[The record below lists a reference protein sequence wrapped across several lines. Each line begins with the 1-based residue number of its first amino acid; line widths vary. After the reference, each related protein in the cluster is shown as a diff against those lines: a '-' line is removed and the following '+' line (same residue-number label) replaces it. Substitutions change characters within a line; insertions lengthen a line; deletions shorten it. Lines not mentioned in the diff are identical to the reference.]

1 MTDVRRPPRHKARV
15 LVLQAL
21 YAVDCGS
28 TEPEVSIEKLA
39 NEQSLSERHQNF
51 ASRLFQI
58 ARENISWAD
67 SEISSLLENWKI
79 ERINKIDRNILRM
92 AIVELKHM
100 PDVPVKVVINE
111 AIELAKTYSTDKSA
125 SFVNG
130 ILDGF
135 AKTIKTS

>member
-1 MTDVRRPPRHKARV
+1 MIEVRRPPRHKARV
-15 LVLQAL
+15 LVLQTL
-21 YAVDCGS
+21 YAVDCGG

-39 NEQSLSERHQNF
+39 NEQSLSERYHQF
-51 ASRLFQI
+51 ASQLFELT
-58 ARENISWAD
+58 RENINWAD
-67 SEISSLLENWKI
+67 SEISSLLENWTI

-92 AIVELKHM
+92 AMVELKHM

-111 AIELAKTYSTDKSA
+111 AIELAKTYSTEESS

-135 AKTIKTS
+135 SRTIRS

>member
-1 MTDVRRPPRHKARV
+1 MTEVRRPPRHKARV

-28 TEPEVSIEKLA
+28 IEPEISIEKLA

-51 ASRLFQI
+51 ASELFELT
-58 ARENISWAD
+58 RENISWAD
-67 SEISSLLENWKI
+67 GEISALLKNWKI
-79 ERINKIDRNILRM
+79 ERINNIDRNILRM
-92 AIVELKHM
+92 AMVELRHL

-111 AIELAKTYSTDKSA
+111 AIELAKTYSTEKSS

-135 AKTIKTS
+135 CKTINT

>member
-1 MTDVRRPPRHKARV
+1 LKQLRRPPRHKARV

-28 TEPEVSIEKLA
+28 TEPEVSIKRLA
-39 NEQSLSERHQNF
+39 NEASLSERYQQF
-51 ASRLFQI
+51 ATQLFQLT
-58 ARENISWAD
+58 RENIDWAD
-67 SEISSLLENWKI
+67 EQISSLLENWEI
-79 ERINKIDRNILRM
+79 ERINKIDCNILRM
-92 AIVELKHM
+92 AMVELKHM

-111 AIELAKTYSTDKSA
+111 AIEIAKTYSTDESS

-135 AKTIKTS
+135 ANRLET